1 MVGFLCFTLEG
12 PLASWGNIAPG
23 EQRTSWTRPSKSAA
37 LGLVAAALGIERTQE
52 ARLAALH
59 ETLGFAVLA
68 EQPGLPVSEFQTE
81 QRPTA
86 VGLNRFSKTYGRSPA
101 TRGESLKVDDIATT
115 ISRRSFHIGVRHRIA
130 LWAKGGAPEDLN
142 AIADALERPVFAL
155 FLGRR
160 AYAPSRPLAPQVV
173 ECETLEQAL
182 IAYLKADD
190 ARLRAGAYLL
200 KGSSER
206 QRLAP
211 QAPRPLPSDR
221 IELWCDSDPSPP
233 LTGKIVETNTRRDAY
248 RSTAPRLFVDRF
260 EARVPFDISAVAE
273 MKTEDAP

>member
-142 AIADALERPVFAL
+142 AIADALERNDGYRLSVWWLDSGNAVQSGQVLLGCTAEAVIGTGREVETPPGLSLWAACLPGVAVEPFAL
-155 FLGRR
+155 EP
-160 AYAPSRPLAPQVV
+160 ALAPDGGAVMAGWPPHV
-173 ECETLEQAL
+173 EPAAPPGLVT
-182 IAYLKADD
+182 DD
-190 ARLRAGAYLL
+190 AVILLADPFTFPPEALADADGRPTARTVIGA
-200 KGSSER
+200 
-206 QRLAP
+206 
-211 QAPRPLPSDR
+211 LP
-221 IELWCDSDPSPP
+221 
-233 LTGKIVETNTRRDAY
+233 AM
-248 RSTAPRLFVDRF
+248 
-260 EARVPFDISAVAE
+260 VA
-273 MKTEDAP
+273 A